1 MADGSI
7 VIDTSVDGSGLKNG
21 LSKLGSVAG
30 TAVKGVTVAIGAV
43 STALTAAG
51 GYAIKVGS
59 DFEAAMSQVA
69 AISGATGSELDQL
82 KEKAKEMGAST
93 KFSATES
100 AEAFNYMAMAGW
112 KTADMLDGIE
122 GIMNLAAASGEDLA
136 RVSDIVTDSLTAFG
150 LKAADSAHF
159 ADVLAK
165 ASASSNTNVSMMG
178 QTFKYVAPLAGS
190 LGYSIEDVAVAVGLM
205 ASGGIKGEQAGTA
218 LRGALTRLVKPTDDV
233 TSKLIELGLATETY
247 ANIVDSGKIDKANNA
262 IAKSQESLASKS
274 IAAQKAQI
282 TYNAAVDKYGKNSS
296 QAQKAALS
304 LQNAQ
309 NKLASAQEK
318 LSASQDKLNAAQEG
332 GIQATGVINNLLA
345 DSTGK
350 MRPFSDVIVDLRKAF
365 RGLSQEEQAQAAA
378 TLFGQEAMSGML
390 NIINASDEDFEKLTA
405 AIADADGASRNMAD
419 TMNDNLQGQLA
430 LLKSALEGLGIEF
443 YEQIDAPAKTVVE
456 RVIGYVDRL
465 NRAIAGFGLK
475 SGSAEWQEAYNELI
489 DQGFSTQEALTKL
502 NGSADLFVK
511 EIGSAFADAV
521 SEIASATPMVIESAV
536 SVIQSFLTGIQS
548 NLPQIADAVIGIA
561 VSLVEGIIVLLPQFL
576 AVGGELVLQLAMGIE
591 QNLPSLLEKAA
602 QTVQSLLQGFT
613 ENIPQFLDVAA
624 NIIAELVSGLGQA
637 APELLPAA
645 LEALLTFAEGLLD
658 NVDKLIDAAL
668 ELVMGLAEG
677 IINSLPVLLEKA
689 PEVVQKLV
697 DAIISNAP
705 KLATAAL
712 NIIVELV
719 KGIILNLPQL
729 FQSAIEIIG
738 AIVGGIIEYKGNL
751 LTAVLEIVRT
761 IWDNITSVDWLQ
773 LGKDIIAGI
782 GQGFSDAAG
791 NLARSAKDAV
801 DGALQSAKDF
811 LGIRSPSR
819 VFRDVVGKNMILG
832 IAEGVDT
839 EMPALSRRLEFNIS
853 DMVNELEAAVAVESS
868 ATGANAAARLYTSAS
883 STVNLGGIKNHIDYY
898 GGGSP
903 ADADGLMRRMA
914 QKTQQSLRAKGVRM

>member
-205 ASGGIKGEQAGTA
+205 ANGGIKGEQAGTA
-218 LRGALTRLVKPTDDV
+218 LRGALNRLIKPTDEV
-233 TSKLIELGLATETY
+233 TSKLVELGLATETY
-247 ANIVDSGKIDKANNA
+247 ANVVDSGKIDKANNA

-332 GIQATGVINNLLA
+332 GVQATGIINNLMA

-350 MRPFSDVIVDLRKAF
+350 MRPFSEVIVDLRKAF
-365 RGLSQEEQAQAAA
+365 RDLSQEEQAQAAV

-405 AIADADGASRNMAD
+405 AIADADGAAKSMAD
-419 TMNDNLQGQLA
+419 TMNDNLQGQITI
-430 LLKSALEGLGIEF
+430 LKSALEGLGIEF
-443 YEQIDAPAKTVVE
+443 YEQIDAPAKEAVKTAIE
-456 RVIGYVDRL
+456 YVGRL
-465 NRAIAGFGLK
+465 NDALKEGGVSGL
-475 SGSAEWQEAYNELI
+475 AE
-489 DQGFSTQEALTKL
+489 T
-502 NGSADLFVK
+502 
-511 EIGSAFADAV
+511 IGSVFADTV
-521 SEIASATPMVIESAV
+521 TQIASATPMVIESAV

-689 PEVVQKLV
+689 PEIVQKLV
-697 DAIISNAP
+697 DAIISNAS

-712 NIIVELV
+712 NIIAELV

-761 IWDNITSVDWLQ
+761 IWDNITSVNWLQ
-773 LGKDIIAGI
+773 LGIDIIGGIANGVAG
-782 GQGFSDAAG
+782 AAG
-791 NLARSAKDAV
+791 KLV
-801 DGALQSAKDF
+801 DSVKNAASNALQSAKDF
-811 LGIRSPSR
+811 LGIRSTSR

-839 EMPALSRRLEFNIS
+839 EMPALNRRLEFNIS

-868 ATGANAAARLYTSAS
+868 AAGANAVAQQYSSVSTS
-883 STVNLGGIKNHIDYY
+883 STVNLGGIKNHIDYH

-903 ADADGLMRRMA
+903 ADAEGLMRRMA
-914 QKTQQSLRAKGVRM
+914 QKTQQSLRARGVRM

>member
-190 LGYSIEDVAVAVGLM
+190 LGYSIEDMAVAIGLM
-205 ASGGIKGEQAGTA
+205 ANGGIKGEQAGTA

-262 IAKSQESLASKS
+262 IAKSQESLTSKS

-405 AIADADGASRNMAD
+405 AIADADGAAKSMAN
-419 TMNDNLQGQLA
+419 TMNDNLQGQITI
-430 LLKSALEGLGIEF
+430 LKSALEGLGIEF
-443 YEQIDAPAKTVVE
+443 YEQIDAPAKEAVKTAIE
-456 RVIGYVDRL
+456 YVGRL
-465 NRAIAGFGLK
+465 NGALKEGGVSGL
-475 SGSAEWQEAYNELI
+475 AE
-489 DQGFSTQEALTKL
+489 T
-502 NGSADLFVK
+502 
-511 EIGSAFADAV
+511 IGSVFADTV
-521 SEIASATPMVIESAV
+521 TQIASATPMVIESAV

-548 NLPQIADAVIGIA
+548 NLPQIADAIIGIA

-576 AVGGELVLQLAMGIE
+576 AVGGDLVLQLAMGIE

-602 QTVQSLLQGFT
+602 QAAQSLLQGFT

-624 NIIAELVSGLGQA
+624 NIIAELISGLGQA

-645 LEALLTFAEGLLD
+645 LEALLTFVQGLLD

-689 PEVVQKLV
+689 PEIVQKLV

-738 AIVGGIIEYKGNL
+738 AIAGGIIEYKGNL

-761 IWDNITSVDWLQ
+761 IWDNITSVNWLQ
-773 LGKDIIAGI
+773 LGIDIIGGIANGVAG
-782 GQGFSDAAG
+782 AAG
-791 NLARSAKDAV
+791 KLV
-801 DGALQSAKDF
+801 DSVKNAASNALQSAKDF
-811 LGIRSPSR
+811 LGIKSPSR

-914 QKTQQSLRAKGVRM
+914 QKTQQILRAKGVRM